1 MDGLFSHERM
11 AAEILN
17 YLNEGM
23 KGVSVMFDQQKTTQ
37 AFLDL
42 AQNYTTTT
50 MQVMRTSME
59 MYEKTLDTM
68 MKQGALAQEEG
79 QKLLSDW
86 TNKAKLGQKNYM
98 DIMDDNIKKMS
109 AFCCTNKCNTEK
121 KRASAG

>member
-1 MDGLFSHERM
+1 
-11 AAEILN
+11 
-17 YLNEGM
+17 
-23 KGVSVMFDQQKTTQ
+23 MFDQQKTTQ
-37 AFLDL
+37 AFIDL

-86 TNKAKLGQKNYM
+86 TNKAKLGQKNYWDM
-98 DIMDDNIKKMS
+98 MNENINKMGT
-109 AFCCTNKCNTEK
+109 FFNQGTNTTDK
-121 KRASAG
+121 KRTQTN